1 MKYQRWARPADDP
14 AGRAALERRGVP
26 ALPALVLSSRGVD
39 SPDKARAFLS
49 SNLERLTD
57 PFLLKDMD
65 KAVARIRRALA
76 DGETVSVYG
85 DYDVDGITS
94 TCLLTSYLRSKGC
107 VVIPHI
113 PDRMEEGYGVSRSAL
128 DALAGQGVTL
138 VVTVDCG
145 ITAVEETAHAASLG
159 MDLVVTD
166 HHECKERLP
175 AAVAVV
181 DPHRPDC
188 PYPFKALAGVG
199 VALKL
204 VLALEGPDRTEALLE
219 QYGDLAA
226 IGTVADVMELTGE
239 NRTIVSR
246 GLASI
251 RRTRRP
257 GLSALLRESGLAEK
271 PLTSMAI
278 GYTLAPRLNASGRMG
293 CADLAA
299 ELLLTRDSAR
309 GEELAKT
316 LCALNRERQ
325 AIEADIFAQCI
336 ELADALPQEERL
348 ALVLSGEGWHQGV
361 VGIVASRLSERYS
374 CPTFM
379 ICLQDGHGKGSCRS
393 FGGFNLF
400 AALEQCA
407 DLLDGFGGHELA
419 AGFTIPEENIPAFRS
434 RMNRL
439 VWQETGGEE
448 MVSTLNLDAEIT
460 DLALL
465 TLEEVEQLD
474 LLEPY
479 GAGNPKP
486 VFLLS
491 GCTVVSATEV
501 GGGRHLKLRVSVG
514 GQVFDAIF
522 FSATL
527 RDTGVSAGDRL
538 DLAFTPQINE
548 YRGWRSVQLQ
558 ITDLRPALTRAQS
571 ERALYERFVRGE
583 PISPREAAFL
593 LPSREEFVVLWRYLK
608 ERSGPAGVEETPRK
622 LTRNLSRSFGR
633 HAPFPRTMICL
644 QVFDERGLIRLERRG
659 EQLSIHL
666 HQVGGKVDLE
676 ESGILRRLHQLMD
689 DSDL

>member
-1 MKYQRWARPADDP
+1 MKYQQWSRPADNP
-14 AGRAALERRGVP
+14 AGRAVLEAAGVP
-26 ALPALVLSSRGVD
+26 ALPALVLSARGVD
-39 SPDKARAFLS
+39 RPEQAREFLS
-49 SNLERLTD
+49 CGQDRLWD
-57 PFLLKDMD
+57 PFLLRDMD
-65 KAVARIRRALA
+65 KAVARIRRAVSDREIL
-76 DGETVSVYG
+76 SVYG
-85 DYDVDGITS
+85 DYDVDGITA
-94 TCLLTSYLRSKGC
+94 TCLLTSYLRGLGC
-107 VVIPHI
+107 TVVPHI

-128 DALAGQGVTL
+128 DTLAAQGVTL
-138 VVTVDCG
+138 VITVDCG
-145 ITAVEETAHAASLG
+145 ITAVEETAYAAGRG
-159 MDLVVTD
+159 MDLVITD
-166 HHECKERLP
+166 HHECKAALP
-175 AAVAVV
+175 AAAAVV

-204 VLALEGPDRTEALLE
+204 VLALAGPRQAGALLKR
-219 QYGDLAA
+219 YCDLAA

-239 NRTIVSR
+239 NRTIVSL
-246 GLASI
+246 GLSSI

-257 GLSALLRESGLAEK
+257 GLGALLRESGLSEK
-271 PLTSMAI
+271 PLTSMSI

-293 CADLAA
+293 RADLAA
-299 ELLLTRDSAR
+299 ELLLTEDPAR
-309 GEELAKT
+309 GEELARA

-325 AIEADIFAQCI
+325 TIEAGIFAQC
-336 ELADALPQEERL
+336 LTLVDALPPEERR
-348 ALVLSGEGWHQGV
+348 ALVLAGEGWHQGV
-361 VGIVASRLSERYS
+361 VGIVASRLSERCS

-393 FGGFNLF
+393 FSGFNLF

-419 AGFTIPEENIPAFRS
+419 AGFTIPEENIPAFRA

-439 VWQETGGEE
+439 VWQQTGGAE
-448 MVSTLNLDAEIT
+448 MVSTLDLDGEIT
-460 DLALL
+460 DFSLL
-465 TLEEVEQLD
+465 TLESVEQLD
-474 LLEPY
+474 LLEPF

-522 FSATL
+522 FSATAAEA
-527 RDTGVSAGDRL
+527 GVSPGDRL

-558 ITDLRPALTRAQS
+558 LCDLRPALTRAQS

-608 ERSGPAGVEETPRK
+608 ERSGPAGMEETPRR

-644 QVFDERGLIRLERRG
+644 EVFDERGLIRLERRG
-659 EQLSIHL
+659 ERLSIRL

-676 ESGILRRLHQLMD
+676 ESFILRRLHQFMD
-689 DSDL
+689 QSDV